1 MPSDVK
7 LSEGLLLGLGNPL
20 LDISATVDASFLE
33 KYNLK
38 ANNAILAD
46 EKHKDL
52 YEDLIKNNKVDYIA
66 GGSTQNTLRVAQWLI
81 EKPKVAVFMGAV
93 GKDNYSD
100 ILESKASE
108 FGLVVKYQ
116 HHDTEPTGTC
126 AVLITD
132 NGKARSLV
140 ANLAAA
146 NLFTPD
152 HLQVPENNKLIQN
165 AEYYYVSGFFLTVS
179 PESILE
185 VAKVALA
192 KNRLFLM
199 NLSAPF
205 ICEIFNKQQMQMM
218 PYVDILFG
226 NETEALAFA
235 KQQNFQTEDL
245 HAIALKISN
254 LPKQNPNR
262 ERITI
267 ITQGDKPI
275 ILSQNGKTT
284 EFPVQR
290 LPAESVV
297 DTNGAGDSFVGGF
310 LSQLIKGEPLSV
322 CIECGVWAAQHII
335 QVSGCTLVGKP
346 SFKPS
351 SSNYS

>member
-1 MPSDVK
+1 MADIR
-7 LSEGLLLGLGNPL
+7 EGLLLGMGNPL
-20 LDISATVDASFLE
+20 LDISATVDGDFLE
-33 KYNLK
+33 KYGLK
-38 ANNAILAD
+38 PNDAILAD
-46 EKHKDL
+46 EKHKVL
-52 YEDLIKNNKVDYIA
+52 YEDLTNNHKVDYIA

-93 GKDNYSD
+93 GKDKYSE
-100 ILESKASE
+100 ILETKASE

-116 HHDTEPTGTC
+116 YHDKEPTGTC

-146 NLFTPD
+146 NCFTTD
-152 HLQVPENNKLIQN
+152 HIEVPENNKLIQN

-205 ICEIFNKQQMQMM
+205 ICEIFNKQQMQLM

-245 HAIALKISN
+245 KEIALKVSN
-254 LPKQNPNR
+254 LPKQNANR

-267 ITQGDKPI
+267 ITHGDKPI
-275 ILSQNGKTT
+275 ILSQNGNIT
-284 EFPVQR
+284 EFPVER
-290 LPAESVV
+290 LPADKVV

-322 CIECGVWAAQHII
+322 CIECGVWAAQRII
-335 QVSGCTLVGKP
+335 QVSGCTLTGKP
-346 SFKPS
+346 SFKANS
-351 SSNYS
+351 TEES